1 MSWLTQAL
9 CQLPVTLLLL
19 SSVLAKSFCPR
30 WVFLF
35 FYPSLN
41 DSCRNEV
48 PFNVHSMEVF
58 DFEWNIKPLLSST
71 FCQSQSLSC
80 SGLNFLEASFFLHK
94 LQSLIMASSWNNVWI
109 ALFLLINQHPAPNW
123 KGTITSD
130 FHSLSSSISGLTV
143 TPSWF

>member
-41 DSCRNEV
+41 DSCENEV
-48 PFNVHSMEVF
+48 PFNVHGGLWLWM
-58 DFEWNIKPLLSST
+58 IKPLLSST